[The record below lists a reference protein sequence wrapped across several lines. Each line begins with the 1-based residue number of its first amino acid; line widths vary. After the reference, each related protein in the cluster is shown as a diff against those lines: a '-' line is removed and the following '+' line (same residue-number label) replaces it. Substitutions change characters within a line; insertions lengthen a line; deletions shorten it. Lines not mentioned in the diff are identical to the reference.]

1 MGFLTAQFLSN
12 TMVLVALYALLGS
25 GFVIV
30 YRASRV
36 LNFAHG
42 ELMMLGGYF
51 ALVLASILPGQI
63 WVAIPIALAISFALG
78 GLIYVLAMYRMIGQP
93 IFAAIIVTIGLSILL
108 RGLATLV
115 WGSNLQHLT
124 VAYGIENTA
133 HAMPWGANLSTFDLA
148 IIGAAVLYL
157 GLLFLFFR
165 YTRVGYQMRAAAENP
180 TLASQRRINIYFLF
194 ALAWSLATV
203 GASLAG
209 ILHGANTFL
218 TPELGFV
225 GLMAFAVPL
234 VGGMDSLLGVIPG
247 AVLVGFTQN
256 LAMRSPWPKVGI
268 AAPMLVLL
276 AVLLIRP
283 WGIFGTKEEIE
294 RV

>member
-1 MGFLTAQFLSN
+1 MGILTAQFFSN
-12 TMVLVALYALLGS
+12 TMVLMALYALLGS
-25 GFVIV
+25 GFVVV

-51 ALVLASILPGQI
+51 ALVLAPMFPGQI

-78 GLIYVLAMYRMIGQP
+78 GIIYVLAMYRMIGQP

-108 RGLATLV
+108 RGLATLI
-115 WGSNLQHLT
+115 WLPDFQYLT
-124 VAYGIENTA
+124 VSYGIDNTS
-133 HAMPWGANLSTFDLA
+133 HAMPWGARMGTFDLA
-148 IIGAAVLYL
+148 IIGAAVVYL
-157 GLLFLFFR
+157 GFLFLFYR

-209 ILHGANTFL
+209 ILHGANGLL
-218 TPELGFV
+218 TPELGMV

-234 VGGMDSLLGVIPG
+234 VGGMDSMLGVIPG

-276 AVLLIRP
+276 AVLLVRP
-283 WGIFGTKEEIE
+283 WGLFGTKEEIE

>member
-1 MGFLTAQFLSN
+1 
-12 TMVLVALYALLGS
+12 ALYALLGS
-25 GFVIV
+25 GFVVV

-51 ALVLASILPGQI
+51 ALVLAPMFPGQI

-78 GLIYVLAMYRMIGQP
+78 GIIYVLAMYRMIGQP

-108 RGLATLV
+108 RGLATLI
-115 WGSNLQHLT
+115 WLPDFQYLT
-124 VAYGIENTA
+124 VSYGIDNTS
-133 HAMPWGANLSTFDLA
+133 HAMPWGARMGTFDLA
-148 IIGAAVLYL
+148 IIGAAVVYL
-157 GLLFLFFR
+157 GFLFLFYR

-209 ILHGANTFL
+209 ILHGANGLL
-218 TPELGFV
+218 TPELGMV

-234 VGGMDSLLGVIPG
+234 
-247 AVLVGFTQN
+247 
-256 LAMRSPWPKVGI
+256 
-268 AAPMLVLL
+268 
-276 AVLLIRP
+276 
-283 WGIFGTKEEIE
+283 
-294 RV
+294 

>member
-1 MGFLTAQFLSN
+1 MG
-12 TMVLVALYALLGS
+12 
-25 GFVIV
+25 
-30 YRASRV
+30 
-36 LNFAHG
+36 
-42 ELMMLGGYF
+42 
-51 ALVLASILPGQI
+51 
-63 WVAIPIALAISFALG
+63 
-78 GLIYVLAMYRMIGQP
+78 
-93 IFAAIIVTIGLSILL
+93 
-108 RGLATLV
+108 
-115 WGSNLQHLT
+115 
-124 VAYGIENTA
+124 
-133 HAMPWGANLSTFDLA
+133 TFDLA
-148 IIGAAVLYL
+148 IIGAAVVYL
-157 GLLFLFFR
+157 GFLFLFYR

-209 ILHGANTFL
+209 ILHGANGLL
-218 TPELGFV
+218 TPELGMV

-234 VGGMDSLLGVIPG
+234 VGGMDSMLGVIPG

-283 WGIFGTKEEIE
+283 WGLFGTKEEIE

>member
-1 MGFLTAQFLSN
+1 MGILTAQFFSN
-12 TMVLVALYALLGS
+12 TMVLMALYALLGS
-25 GFVIV
+25 GFVVV

-51 ALVLASILPGQI
+51 ALVLAPMFPGQI

-78 GLIYVLAMYRMIGQP
+78 GIIYVLAMYRMIGQP

-108 RGLATLV
+108 RGLATLI
-115 WGSNLQHLT
+115 WLPDFQYLT
-124 VAYGIENTA
+124 VSYGIDNTS
-133 HAMPWGANLSTFDLA
+133 HAMPWGARMGTFDLA
-148 IIGAAVLYL
+148 IIGAAVVYL
-157 GLLFLFFR
+157 GFLFLFYR

-209 ILHGANTFL
+209 ILHGANGLL
-218 TPELGFV
+218 TPELGMV

-234 VGGMDSLLGVIPG
+234 VGGMDSMLGVIPG

-283 WGIFGTKEEIE
+283 WGLFGTKEEIE

>member
-12 TMVLVALYALLGS
+12 TMVLVSLYALLGS
-25 GFVIV
+25 GFVVV

-78 GLIYVLAMYRMIGQP
+78 GLIYALAMYRMVGQP

-108 RGLATLV
+108 RGLATLI
-115 WGSNLQHLT
+115 WGSDFQFLT
-124 VAYGIENTA
+124 VAYGIENTS
-133 HAMPWGANLSTFDLA
+133 HAMPWGARLGTFDLA
-148 IIGAAVLYL
+148 IIGAAILYL
-157 GLLFLFFR
+157 GFLFLFFR

-209 ILHGANTFL
+209 ILHAANSVL

-234 VGGMDSLLGVIPG
+234 VGGMDSLLGVVPG
-247 AVLVGFTQN
+247 ALLVGFTQN
-256 LAMRSPWPKVGI
+256 LAMRSPWPKLGI

-283 WGIFGTKEEIE
+283 WGLFGTKEEIE

>member
-12 TMVLVALYALLGS
+12 TMVLVSLYALLGS
-25 GFVIV
+25 GFVVV

-51 ALVLASILPGQI
+51 ALVLAPMFPGRI
-63 WVAIPIALAISFALG
+63 WLAIPIALAISFALG

-108 RGLATLV
+108 RGLATLI
-115 WGSNLQHLT
+115 WLPDFQYLT
-124 VAYGIENTA
+124 VSYGIENTS
-133 HAMPWGANLSTFDLA
+133 HLMPWGARLGTFDLA
-148 IIGAAVLYL
+148 LVGAAVVYL
-157 GLLFLFFR
+157 GFLFLFFR

-209 ILHGANTFL
+209 ILHGANGIL
-218 TPELGFV
+218 TPEMGMV

-234 VGGMDSLLGVIPG
+234 VGGMDSMLGVIPG

-276 AVLLIRP
+276 VVLLIRP
-283 WGIFGTKEEIE
+283 WGLFGTKEEIE